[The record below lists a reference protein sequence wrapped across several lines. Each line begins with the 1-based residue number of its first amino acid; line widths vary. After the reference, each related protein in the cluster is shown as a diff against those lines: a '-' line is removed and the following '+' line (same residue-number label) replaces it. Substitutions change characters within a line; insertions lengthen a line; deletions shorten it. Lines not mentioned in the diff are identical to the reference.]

1 MSRTF
6 IQFSIFL
13 LLAAGTIQS
22 AFAQGTTKPPMTI
35 EDFRKQ
41 APAPLANRP
50 FQLPKPIESTL
61 PNGLK
66 VVIVPDKRLPLVSFR
81 LAFNTGSASDPK
93 NLPGL
98 NDTLSTMLTEGTATR
113 TSKQIADEVARLGGS
128 LSAGSGADWMTIR
141 ASSLSI
147 YHDQMLALL
156 ADVALHATFPETEL
170 TINRTNSRQGLE
182 FQRSQPAFLANE
194 RFSRV
199 VYGDHPYGTV
209 SSTAE
214 ALDGITRE
222 RLLQEQKWMLT
233 PRNATLIIVGDVR
246 ADVIQKRLV
255 ELFGDWANPT
265 GDRGSGDGISDKTPA
280 PARAI
285 YVVDRPGSQQ
295 SNIMIG
301 NLAIKRTDPDYFS
314 LLVMNQ
320 VLGAGGSSRLFM
332 NLREAKGYTYG
343 AYSALDARRLSGDF
357 EATSEVRT
365 PVTGLALKGFF
376 FELDRIRT
384 EPVPEKEMT
393 DAKAYLTGVFPL
405 RLETQEGLIEQLVT
419 LRMMGLPAD
428 YLETYRDRINA
439 VTAADVQR
447 VAQKYVTPDKAAII
461 IVGDAKEIAD
471 QIKPY
476 ATTIE
481 YYDMMGKRKEL
492 TTTPVNAGPV
502 SFPGTWNLT
511 ISAPGQSIPA
521 TLKLKQEGEKLT
533 GSVES
538 QLGPGTITNMTI
550 TENKFDGTLTFDM
563 RGQALEMKVS
573 GSVTGDSI
581 EGTIV
586 PSFPGVQPFPF
597 TGTRAKP

>member
-1 MSRTF
+1 MSRTL
-6 IQFSIFL
+6 IHFSILL
-13 LLAAGTIQS
+13 LLALGAVQTTV
-22 AFAQGTTKPPMTI
+22 AQETTKPTMTN

-41 APAPLANRP
+41 APTPLPSRP
-50 FQLPKPIESTL
+50 FLLPKPVESTL
-61 PNGLK
+61 PNGMR
-66 VVIVPDKRLPLVSFR
+66 VIIVADKRLPLVSFR
-81 LAFNTGSASDPK
+81 LAFGGGSASDPQ

-98 NDTLSTMLTEGTATR
+98 NDTLTSMLTEGTATR
-113 TSKQIADEVARLGGS
+113 SSKQIADEVARLGGS
-128 LSAGSGADWMTIR
+128 LSAGSGADWITIR

-147 YHDQMLALL
+147 YQDQMLGLL
-156 ADVALHATFPETEL
+156 ADVALNASFPESEL
-170 TINRTNSRQGLE
+170 TINKANAKQGLQ

-199 VYGDHPYGTV
+199 IYGNHPYGTV

-214 ALDGITRE
+214 ALDGITRDK
-222 RLLQEQKWMLT
+222 LLDVKKWYLR
-233 PRNATLIIVGDVR
+233 PGNATLIIVGDVR
-246 ADVIQKRLV
+246 PDVVNRRLN
-255 ELFGDWANPT
+255 ELFGGWANPT
-265 GDRGSGDGISDKTPA
+265 ATGTGDGISDATPA

-295 SNIMIG
+295 SSIMIG
-301 NLAIKRTDPDYFS
+301 NLAIKRNDPDYFS
-314 LLVMNQ
+314 VLVMNQ
-320 VLGAGGSSRLFM
+320 VLGANASSRLFM

-343 AYSALDARRLSGDF
+343 AYSALDARKRLGNF
-357 EATSEVRT
+357 EATADVRT
-365 PVTGLALKGFF
+365 PVTGAALKEFF
-376 FELDRIRT
+376 YELDRIRT
-384 EPVPEKEMT
+384 EPAPAKEMS

-419 LRMMGLPAD
+419 IRMMGLPVD
-428 YLETYRDRINA
+428 YLETYRDRVNA

-447 VAQKYVTPDKAAII
+447 IAQKYVTPDKAAIV
-461 IVGDAKEIAD
+461 IVGDAKEIAE

-492 TTTPVNAGPV
+492 AATPMNAGPA

-511 ISAPGQSIPA
+511 VSAPGQTLPA
-521 TLKLKQEGEKLT
+521 TLTLKQEGEAYS
-533 GSVES
+533 GSIDS
-538 QLGPGTITNMTI
+538 QLGPGKITNLT
-550 TENKFDGTLTFDM
+550 TDGNKFDGTLTFDM

-581 EGTIV
+581 EGSIV
-586 PSFPGVQPFPF
+586 PNFPGVQPFPF